1 MKTYSSDDLIR
12 LARRV
17 HNTRRTYLL
26 VNPLQG
32 KHIPVSPGAALSM
45 MGALGEK
52 LALEQPGID
61 LVIGFAETA
70 TAVAAAAAARM
81 GRSCH
86 YIHTT
91 REPGAF
97 GQNIEFRE
105 EHSHAVEQRLRLS
118 RLRPWID
125 RAQAIALVDD
135 ELSTGR
141 TMVNAIRTLGEAC
154 PFIRQKPLTVASL
167 ISRLGPDP
175 MPALSDWDL
184 RFVSLVHRPMEDYT
198 AAVSRYEIE
207 AARTP
212 EGKGLDYIEGVLP
225 VSGMDARDGVELP
238 EWIDALTAASDNL
251 LDGMADGLRGKR
263 VTVLGTEECMLP
275 GLVFGRRLEAT
286 GWAEKVR
293 FHATTRSPIG
303 IGRDEGYP
311 IRAGWRLRSF
321 YDAGRATYIYN
332 LEACDLAIVV
342 TDSRDDAAI
351 EAAMEDL
358 TAALRE
364 AGCGAIRLIREACH
378 VQHL

>member
-70 TAVAAAAAARM
+70 TAVAAVAAARM
-81 GRSCH
+81 ERPCH

-97 GQNIEFRE
+97 GESIEFCE

-154 PFIRQKPLTVASL
+154 PSIRQKPLTVASL

-175 MPALSDWDL
+175 MPALADWDL
-184 RFVSLVHRPMEDYT
+184 RFVSLVHRPME
-198 AAVSRYEIE
+198 A
-207 AARTP
+207 
-212 EGKGLDYIEGVLP
+212 
-225 VSGMDARDGVELP
+225 
-238 EWIDALTAASDNL
+238 
-251 LDGMADGLRGKR
+251 
-263 VTVLGTEECMLP
+263 P
-275 GLVFGRRLEAT
+275 GRPR
-286 GWAEKVR
+286 
-293 FHATTRSPIG
+293 
-303 IGRDEGYP
+303 
-311 IRAGWRLRSF
+311 
-321 YDAGRATYIYN
+321 GRAWIISKASFRFRAWTPGMGSSYRSGS
-332 LEACDLAIVV
+332 
-342 TDSRDDAAI
+342 TP
-351 EAAMEDL
+351 
-358 TAALRE
+358 
-364 AGCGAIRLIREACH
+364 
-378 VQHL
+378 